1 MTLLETLGLISD
13 VLSLLTYLHLKKR
26 IKKHMTGSK
35 KFFEYTTDGG
45 DLYGLLADES
55 NTEKIHGS
63 DNDLTTNLTYQ
74 LPRNVTP
81 RHAVYADDEGRI
93 LKIYV
98 MTTTKFN
105 GLTTSNPSISHDSRI
120 YRLVRKV
127 PERIRMLPIP
137 NDTGLDDGD
146 ST

>member
-1 MTLLETLGLISD
+1 MS
-13 VLSLLTYLHLKKR
+13 
-26 IKKHMTGSK
+26 GSK
-35 KFFEYTTDGG
+35 KFFEYETDGG

-63 DNDLTTNLTYQ
+63 DNDLTTNLVYQ

-81 RHAVYADDEGRI
+81 RHAVYADDDGRV

-98 MTTTKFN
+98 MTVAKYN
-105 GLTTSNPSISHDSRI
+105 GLSTSNATISHDGHT
-120 YRLVRKV
+120 YKLVRKV

-137 NDTGLDDGD
+137 GDTGLDDGD
-146 ST
+146 AT